1 MVENNKIIQNERNI
15 RNIPNSTKRN
25 NKSNITN
32 NNNEEINNAYNK
44 NIFNKYNYL
53 LNNKNNKNNLNINPI
68 SNEKINYTCSS
79 TTKEN
84 NEQTNENILLKSKI
98 STLEQIIEKYEIR
111 NKEFDIYMN
120 ICYEFFN
127 NINQI
132 SMDQLNI
139 DITQYNNKIIDI
151 NSFKDIFNKIESYVI
166 FLQKELNNLNNMNS
180 NNIYQNELENEN
192 NKRYNQNIV
201 QNNNINQ
208 MNPQYEIYKTL
219 EERINILE
227 KELNIQKQNF
237 VNINNNDIYKQNGN
251 ERLKKKK
258 TPKKKTIITH
268 NIYELPPG
276 IPKTSNVR
284 SKQKKNNLNK
294 KMKNINNTNYN
305 TYNQINQFK
314 NQKIISN
321 SNRKTVRNKDREK
334 DNQKRSITPLNSR
347 LKKYFN

>member
-15 RNIPNSTKRN
+15 RNIPNSAKRN

-53 LNNKNNKNNLNINPI
+53 LNNKNNLNINPI

-84 NEQTNENILLKSKI
+84 NEQTKENILLKSKI

-192 NKRYNQNIV
+192 NKRYNQNIE

-237 VNINNNDIYKQNGN
+237 VNINNNDIYKQNGT

-258 TPKKKTIITH
+258 TSKKKTIITH
-268 NIYELPPG
+268 NIYELPPE

-321 SNRKTVRNKDREK
+321 SNRKTVKNKDREK
-334 DNQKRSITPLNSR
+334 NNQKRSITPLNSR

>member
-1 MVENNKIIQNERNI
+1 MVENNKIIQNEKNI
-15 RNIPNSTKRN
+15 RNIPNSAKRN

-237 VNINNNDIYKQNGN
+237 VNINNNDIYKQNST

-268 NIYELPPG
+268 NIYKLPPG

-321 SNRKTVRNKDREK
+321 SNRKTVKNKDREK